1 MKRRREVMDEMDY
14 RLLAV
19 LAENPTESYSK
30 IKDKLNV
37 SIGTVY
43 LRTQRL
49 REWGVIKGAQ
59 LLLEPKKLG
68 YSLSILLRLQVSDI
82 AKAVRVLEARPE
94 VSMVYVLTGEMNL
107 MAHVYLRGI
116 AELQALMQFL
126 VQELK
131 AERIETQVV
140 LDEPV
145 RRGVPIPIV
154 ETPSSGPSSARA
166 KAPKGKAPAGRT
178 KGGGKK

>member
-14 RLLAV
+14 RLLTV

-30 IKDKLNV
+30 IKDRLNV

-49 REWGVIKGAQ
+49 REWGVIKGTQ
-59 LLLEPKKLG
+59 LILDPKRLG
-68 YSLSILLRLQVSDI
+68 YSLSILLRLQVVDI
-82 AKAVRVLEARPE
+82 PKAVRVLEARPE

-116 AELQALMQFL
+116 AELQAFMQFL
-126 VQELK
+126 VHELK

-145 RRGVPIPIV
+145 RRGVPIPAV
-154 ETPSSGPSSARA
+154 DAPSSGSASGRA
-166 KAPKGKAPAGRT
+166 KATKGKAPAERP
-178 KGGGKK
+178 KGGSKK